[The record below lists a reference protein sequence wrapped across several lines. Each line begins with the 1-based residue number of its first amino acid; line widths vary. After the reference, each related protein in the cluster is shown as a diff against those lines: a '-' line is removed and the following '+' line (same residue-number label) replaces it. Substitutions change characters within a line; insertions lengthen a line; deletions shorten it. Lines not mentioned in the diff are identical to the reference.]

1 MIQTRQIYWINVLMT
16 EEDVPNTTFLK
27 WVVTI
32 LGIMIVGVAVAIGV
46 IMYQQAMATT
56 ETADVSD
63 VAEVPVLTPGAKAV
77 AFGSVNVS
85 LPDNMV
91 VTQTAYDAGRIILT
105 YGSDEAD
112 IQGMIV
118 LDATSGVILG
128 RFVFGP

>member
-77 AFGSVNVS
+77 TFGSVNVS

-91 VTQTAYDAGRIILT
+91 VTQTTYDAGRIILT

>member
-32 LGIMIVGVAVAIGV
+32 LGIMIVAVAVAIGV
-46 IMYQQAMATT
+46 ILYQRAMATT
-56 ETADVSD
+56 EPADVSGA
-63 VAEVPVLTPGAKAV
+63 AEVPVLTTGAKAA
-77 AFGSVNVS
+77 AFGSVHVT

-91 VTQTAYDAGRIILT
+91 VTQTAYDTGRIVLT

-118 LDATSGVILG
+118 LDATTGVVLG